1 MISVKDKGILLRII
15 DHCQRIELKTNNL
28 SKDKF
33 KENEDV
39 KDIVCFNILQIGEL
53 AKNFSDEIITRY
65 KNVPWKQIKGMR
77 DRIVHRYDSIDF
89 DRIWLIVTEDIAP
102 LTQYCKEILEDN

>member
-1 MISVKDKGILLRII
+1 MISVKDRGILQVII
-15 DHCQRIELKTNNL
+15 NHCQRIELKTRNI
-28 SKDKF
+28 SKEEF
-33 KENEDV
+33 KENEDI

-53 AKNFSDEIITRY
+53 AKNFSDELISKY

-89 DRIWLIVTEDIAP
+89 ERIWLIVTEDIEP
-102 LTQYCKEILEDN
+102 LLHYCNEILANN

>member
-1 MISVKDKGILLRII
+1 MICIKDKGLLTVIINHCLRI
-15 DHCQRIELKTNNL
+15 EEKTKNL
-28 SKDKF
+28 SKEEFIND
-33 KENEDV
+33 EDV

-53 AKNFSDEIITRY
+53 AKNFSDELISRY

-89 DRIWLIVTEDIAP
+89 NRIWLIVTEDIKP
-102 LTQYCKEILEDN
+102 LHHYCIEILNNN

>member
-1 MISVKDKGILLRII
+1 MISVKDRGILLRII
-15 DHCQRIELKTNNL
+15 EHCQRIESKTNGL
-28 SKDKF
+28 SKEEF

-39 KDIVCFNILQIGEL
+39 KDIICFNILQIGEL
-53 AKNFSDEIITRY
+53 AKNFSEELIERY

-89 DRIWLIVTEDIAP
+89 DRIWLIVVEDIAP
-102 LTQYCKEILEDN
+102 LIHYCEEILADN